1 MVRPTPAEVKRR
13 PALAVTGGD
22 PCGVGPEVILKALTG
37 AASLETR
44 LLIIGD
50 LAVFEQTARRLR
62 LRLPRWKVAS
72 SREPPGAGNHPL
84 VFVDCAHRGA
94 FQPGRVSGRAG
105 AASAVYLDLAIGFWR
120 QGLVNGLVTA
130 PVTKQAVR
138 QARNRF
144 SGQTEYLASALGAR
158 CPVMMF
164 VSPRLRVVLLTRHL
178 PLRAVAAHATPTL
191 LRQTVTVTV
200 DGLRRWFRIRRPRLA
215 VCGVNPHAGEGGL
228 FGDEERRVLLP
239 VLRHFHRKRVR
250 LDGPFAADGF
260 FARLV
265 DAGCGGSAR
274 GYDAVVCWY
283 HDQGLIPF
291 KLMARDLGCQMTLG
305 LPLVRTSPDHGSALD
320 IAGTGRAHPGSM
332 RYALHLASRLVQPR
346 AR

>member
-1 MVRPTPAEVKRR
+1 MTAQSSLRRPT
-13 PALAVTGGD
+13 LAVTGGD

-37 AASLETR
+37 AAPLEAR

-62 LRLPRWKVAS
+62 LRLPRWRVAS
-72 SREPPGAGNHPL
+72 SHEPPGAWGHPL
-84 VFVDCAHRGA
+84 TFMDCAHRGA
-94 FQPGRVSGRAG
+94 FQPGRFSGRAG
-105 AASAVYLDLAIGFWR
+105 AASAAYLDRAIGLWR

-130 PVTKQAVR
+130 PVTKRAVQ
-138 QARNRF
+138 QARSRF
-144 SGQTEYLASALGAR
+144 SGQTEYLAGALGVR

-178 PLRAVAAHATPTL
+178 PLRAVAARVTPTL
-191 LRQTVTVTV
+191 LRHTVTVTME
-200 DGLRRWFRIRRPRLA
+200 GLRHWFGIRRPRLA

-239 VLRHFHRKRVR
+239 VLRYFHRKRVR

-265 DAGCGGSAR
+265 DDGCGGSASAC

-291 KLMARDLGCQMTLG
+291 KLMARDIGCQMTLG

-332 RYALHLASRLVQPR
+332 RYALHLACQFASRSSLR
-346 AR
+346 